1 MHTIK
6 ILGSN
11 MEYSIPPLGKLF
23 ISLLLFLCFLSLAL
37 SIMALLQ
44 GDLVAILS
52 VAVNSAVIFGY
63 FRRTTW
69 FSTAI
74 KFYSAMLILS
84 GSMMWLSYFIGGEL
98 PEQSIDIIRRSVI
111 ALLGLFFISY
121 VNTFVKHLN
130 LGSDEK

>member
-1 MHTIK
+1 
-6 ILGSN
+6 
-11 MEYSIPPLGKLF
+11 
-23 ISLLLFLCFLSLAL
+23 
-37 SIMALLQ
+37 MALLQ

-69 FSTAI
+69 FSAAI

-98 PEQSIDIIRRSVI
+98 PDVN
-111 ALLGLFFISY
+111 ADLKLTHFGLKTPIQF
-121 VNTFVKHLN
+121 
-130 LGSDEK
+130 

>member
-1 MHTIK
+1 
-6 ILGSN
+6 

-44 GDLVAILS
+44 GDLVAILP

-69 FSTAI
+69 LSTAI

-98 PEQSIDIIRRSVI
+98 PEQSVDIIRRSVI

-130 LGSDEK
+130 LGADEK

>member
-1 MHTIK
+1 
-6 ILGSN
+6 

-44 GDLVAILS
+44 GDLVAILP

-69 FSTAI
+69 LSTAI

-130 LGSDEK
+130 LGADEK

>member
-11 MEYSIPPLGKLF
+11 MEYLIPPLGKLF

-52 VAVNSAVIFGY
+52 VAVNSG
-63 FRRTTW
+63 
-69 FSTAI
+69 
-74 KFYSAMLILS
+74 MD
-84 GSMMWLSYFIGGEL
+84 
-98 PEQSIDIIRRSVI
+98 P
-111 ALLGLFFISY
+111 LL
-121 VNTFVKHLN
+121 
-130 LGSDEK
+130 